1 MNEREKIRQ
10 AHVFGVRHYLRIF
23 SSLEGVGLGAQ
34 WYIHNAKCWAGCIT
48 CEHNNPDT
56 NEKLYIMSSP
66 SQGHSEADNLQSER
80 STLDLGITKIT
91 RSPSGE
97 EMHFQLMWLLTP
109 YTHKADETE
118 AGNEDLATLTIEI
131 RRHERRTLKTD
142 GYYVYQQ
149 DRGWIS
155 ERQVHLPN
163 K

>member
-1 MNEREKIRQ
+1 
-10 AHVFGVRHYLRIF
+10 
-23 SSLEGVGLGAQ
+23 
-34 WYIHNAKCWAGCIT
+34 
-48 CEHNNPDT
+48 
-56 NEKLYIMSSP
+56 
-66 SQGHSEADNLQSER
+66 
-80 STLDLGITKIT
+80 
-91 RSPSGE
+91 
-97 EMHFQLMWLLTP
+97 MWLLTP